1 MNLKSRHA
9 GAPAAGRVWGPRGAL
24 VLALALAPVAV
35 ARAAAADEPPP
46 AAPATAAALPGNTVE
61 LGAAPPA
68 GAEVS
73 AAPAPRA
80 VLSATSVD
88 LSTAVPVA
96 DHVDYTGTLRIR
108 NEGTTALNVT
118 RVEVAIDPAEATADG
133 HALDKGVTRRPTTLV
148 LDPDPGA
155 FVLAPLEER
164 VVTLRLTPGD
174 ARQVF
179 SFVQFQTDDPE
190 TPRLSAKVA
199 WHETHWLSLA
209 IFSPLA
215 GLLLIVL
222 LPLALG
228 KRFTDD
234 MVRWLAVAVTT
245 VPLVVAVYLFWQF
258 DRGYGVATGSY
269 GLQWVEHGVWIPR
282 FNIEFYLGVDGTN
295 VLMVLLTAFISWIA
309 VFASWGITD
318 KVKGYF
324 AMFLLL
330 EVGMLGTFVALDF
343 FLFYVFWEVMLLPM
357 YFLIGIWGGPNRS
370 YAAIKF
376 FLYTLA
382 GSVLMLLAII
392 AMYYNTNPS
401 FLVDGQVATHT
412 FNVIEMTYHNDFSKA
427 LIGGMQLSHLA
438 WVGLFLG
445 FCIKIPMFPFH
456 TWLPDAHVEAPTPI
470 SVILAAVL
478 LKMGTYGILRFNF
491 AALPDATHWAI
502 DFVALFG
509 VINIVYGAFAAM
521 AQIMIDKKDL
531 KKLVAYSSV
540 SHMGYVMLGM
550 AALTPEGMNGAMFQM
565 WNHGLISGMLFLCV
579 GVIYD
584 RTHTRNVDNFGGL
597 AAEMPVYAAVFGLAL
612 MANLGLPGLAGFISE
627 ALVFLG
633 AFPVYTTY
641 TVLAAVAVI
650 VTAAYCLWALQ
661 KMFLGKFN
669 EQWKGHVPEINGREL
684 LTLVPLGVLVILL
697 GFWPVPI
704 LNMIN
709 TGMADLILQ
718 VQSALPVATAVTSA
732 VGG

>member
-1 MNLKSRHA
+1 MNLTSRHA
-9 GAPAAGRVWGPRGAL
+9 GARAL
-24 VLALALAPVAV
+24 VLALLAGPVLA
-35 ARAAAADEPPP
+35 ARTAAADE
-46 AAPATAAALPGNTVE
+46 AASAVPATAVPAPADPAA
-61 LGAAPPA
+61 GAAPPA
-68 GAEVS
+68 GAEVA

-80 VLSATSVD
+80 VLSTTSVD
-88 LSTAVPVA
+88 LDTAVPTG
-96 DHVDYTGTLRIR
+96 DHVDYTGTFKIR

-118 RVEVAIDPAEATADG
+118 RVAVQVDIADKTAGRLADDRGVARRAA
-133 HALDKGVTRRPTTLV
+133 ALS

-174 ARQVF
+174 GKQAF
-179 SFVQFQTDDPE
+179 TFVEVVTDDPE

-209 IFSPLA
+209 IFSPLL

-245 VPLVVAVYLFWQF
+245 VPLVVAVYLFMHF
-258 DRGYGVATGSY
+258 DRSYGVATGSY

-282 FNIEFYLGVDGTN
+282 FNIEYYMGVDGTN
-295 VLMVLLTAFISWIA
+295 VLMVLLTALISWIA

-324 AMFLLL
+324 TMFLLL

-357 YFLIGIWGGPNRS
+357 YFLIGIWGGPNRT

-392 AMYYNTNPS
+392 AMYYHTNAGY
-401 FLVDGQVATHT
+401 LVDGHEAAHT

-597 AAEMPVYAAVFGLAL
+597 ASEMPVYAAVFGLAL

-627 ALVFLG
+627 VLVFLG
-633 AFPVYTTY
+633 AFPVYKTY

-704 LNMIN
+704 LNLIN

-718 VQSALPVATAVTSA
+718 VQSAVPVATAVTGA